1 MNMSSVGFAPVRR
14 DYFPGGD
21 TLSSDPELEH
31 EDAIS
36 GVCCLLSPLPM
47 GGRIPAEGPYVAPGE
62 AVELR
67 RVLDAVP
74 WRWRSEDGGRKA
86 EAGALRDG
94 ADCKSAHRG
103 MP

>member
-1 MNMSSVGFAPVRR
+1 MSMSSVGFAPVRR

-21 TLSSDPELEH
+21 APSSDPEWEH

-36 GVCCLLSPLPM
+36 GVCCLLSPVPV

-62 AVELR
+62 AVEIR

-74 WRWRSEDGGRKA
+74 WRWDFQKDFPQIQGGPQI
-86 EAGALRDG
+86 L
-94 ADCKSAHRG
+94 SS
-103 MP
+103 